1 MKANIATAIIVL
13 LLASSLHNLGSQ
25 EVNDLTQEVNLVA
38 KNTNSHEVRVHH
50 IGDSWND
57 SQQIDW
63 YPLQTDFYRTIQF
76 TIRVDSVANPS
87 DIVSSELTMVWSG
100 NVSSQ
105 DATFSVDL
113 ISDDFDLVNGVPEA
127 IVNFQYQTNTDIG
140 DYEITLTTI
149 TTNGALQDFE
159 HAGITI
165 QQYGVFIENSVADYG
180 ILFSQ
185 DTTTEVEFVYTNVGF
200 ELLEIDCQVITN
212 LPSSWSITTD
222 QNTLFNIFPSENYS
236 LTWEITAPNDA
247 IYTDLSEKFEFE
259 VSVSYDDGEQF
270 VELSQILLDFPNQLV
285 PYESQTILNTFS
297 DAEMQ
302 MPISFS
308 DQEVYDNPNY
318 QQEMLFAINNRTATA
333 YMEIHNIGA
342 QASDLSL
349 TFAISGNVN
358 DIQYSLFDSFNQELD
373 EKEGAFDLASFQPL
387 EKRLLRVDLTLSSD
401 TVEQF
406 KEVYI
411 TVSNNNWNSIT
422 TIGLFV
428 ANSDF
433 SNLLD
438 CDISSIELMQNESAM
453 ANIAMSYNPIGTFDL
468 FDDRWTLTSAIDY
481 DEEIQNPININ
492 SNSQFYNS
500 FFSLETDKQAMFDI
514 ITDQTTGGGNYTVTF
529 SLSHS
534 PLIGT
539 SDVTI
544 TKQVLV
550 EVIATPDDNN
560 QTDGENNTGSNNNTG
575 GNNNTDNNTDNN
587 TSQPNNN
594 NSDNNSDNNTSN
606 PNDNN
611 TNNQTNQQVDSDNDG
626 IIDSAD
632 DCPNTIPNAVVDDK
646 GCIISTE
653 NEQGDNSDSETTA
666 TSTDDYNSLIIP
678 IIAVVC
684 IVGIVLIVL
693 KKKKGNE
700 TPSQKESAEIALPPI
715 MPAPINLEPV
725 VLRQWTD
732 EKGYSWRQ
740 MSDQTILWWNGSE
753 WINYGK
759 N

>member
-25 EVNDLTQEVNLVA
+25 EVDNLTQEVNLVA

-76 TIRVDSVANPS
+76 TIRVDSVANPG

-113 ISDDFDLVNGVPEA
+113 ISDDFDLVDGIPEA

-140 DYEITLTTI
+140 DYEITLSTI

-185 DTTTEVEFVYTNVGF
+185 DTTTEVEFIYTNVGF

-270 VELSQILLDFPNQLV
+270 VELSQISLDFPNQLV
-285 PYESQTILNTFS
+285 PYESQTILSTFS

-349 TFAISGNVN
+349 TFAISGNAN

-387 EKRLLRVDLTLSSD
+387 EKRLLRVDLALSSD

-406 KEVYI
+406 KEIYI

-438 CDISSIELMQNESAM
+438 CDISSVELMQNESAM

-468 FDDRWTLTSAIDY
+468 FDDRWTLTSTIDY
-481 DEEIQNPININ
+481 DEEIQNPINIS

-514 ITDQTTGGGNYTVTF
+514 TTDQTTDGGNYTVTF

-539 SDVTI
+539 SDIMI
-544 TKQVLV
+544 TKQILV
-550 EVIATPDDNN
+550 EVIAVPDDNN

-575 GNNNTDNNTDNN
+575 ENNNTDNNTDNN

-594 NSDNNSDNNTSN
+594 NSGNNSDNNTSN

-646 GCIISTE
+646 GCVISTE

-684 IVGIVLIVL
+684 IVGVVLIIL
-693 KKKKGNE
+693 KKKNGNQA
-700 TPSQKESAEIALPPI
+700 PSQKESAEITLPPI

>member
-25 EVNDLTQEVNLVA
+25 EVDNLTQEVNLVA

-113 ISDDFDLVNGVPEA
+113 ISDDFDLVDGVPEA

-247 IYTDLSEKFEFE
+247 IYNDLSEKFEFE

-285 PYESQTILNTFS
+285 PYESQTILSTFS

-438 CDISSIELMQNESAM
+438 CDISSIELMQNESSM

-468 FDDRWTLTSAIDY
+468 FDDRWTLTSTIDY
-481 DEEIQNPININ
+481 DEEIQNPINIS

-514 ITDQTTGGGNYTVTF
+514 ITDQTTDSGNYTVTF

-539 SDVTI
+539 SDI
-544 TKQVLV
+544 MMTKQILV
-550 EVIATPDDNN
+550 EVIAIPDDNN

-678 IIAVVC
+678 IIAIVC
-684 IVGIVLIVL
+684 IVGVVLIIL
-693 KKKKGNE
+693 KKKNGNQA
-700 TPSQKESAEIALPPI
+700 PSQKESAEIALPPI

>member
-113 ISDDFDLVNGVPEA
+113 ISDDFDLVDGVPEA

-285 PYESQTILNTFS
+285 PYESQTILSTFS

-349 TFAISGNVN
+349 TFAISGNAN

-438 CDISSIELMQNESAM
+438 CDISSIELMQNESSM

-468 FDDRWTLTSAIDY
+468 FDDRWTLTSTIDY
-481 DEEIQNPININ
+481 DEEIQNPINIS

-514 ITDQTTGGGNYTVTF
+514 ITDQTTDGGNYTVTF

-539 SDVTI
+539 SDVMI

-594 NSDNNSDNNTSN
+594 NSDNNSNNNTSN

-684 IVGIVLIVL
+684 IVGVVLIVL

>member
-25 EVNDLTQEVNLVA
+25 EVDNLTQEVNLVA

-113 ISDDFDLVNGVPEA
+113 ISDDFDLVDGVPEA

-285 PYESQTILNTFS
+285 PYESQTILSTFS

-349 TFAISGNVN
+349 TFAISGNAN

-373 EKEGAFDLASFQPL
+373 EKQGAFDLASFQPL

-438 CDISSIELMQNESAM
+438 CDISSIELMQNESSM

-468 FDDRWTLTSAIDY
+468 FDDRWTLTSTIDY
-481 DEEIQNPININ
+481 DEEIQNPINIS

-514 ITDQTTGGGNYTVTF
+514 ITDQTTDSGNYTVTF

-539 SDVTI
+539 SDVMI
-544 TKQVLV
+544 TKQILV
-550 EVIATPDDNN
+550 EVIAIPDDNN

-594 NSDNNSDNNTSN
+594 NSDNNSNNNTSN

-626 IIDSAD
+626 IIDSTD

-684 IVGIVLIVL
+684 IVGVVLIIL
-693 KKKKGNE
+693 KKKNGNQA
-700 TPSQKESAEIALPPI
+700 PSQKESAEIALPPI

>member
-1 MKANIATAIIVL
+1 MKSNIATAIIVL
-13 LLASSLHNLGSQ
+13 LLAPSLHNLGSQ
-25 EVNDLTQEVNLVA
+25 EIHDLTQEVNLVA

-50 IGDSWND
+50 LGDSWND

-63 YPLQTDFYRTIQF
+63 YPLQTDLYRTIQF
-76 TIRVDSVANPS
+76 TIRVGSVANPN

-100 NVSSQ
+100 NISSQ

-113 ISDDFDLVNGVPEA
+113 VGDDFNLVDSVPEA
-127 IVNFQYQTNTDIG
+127 VVNFQYQTNTDIG
-140 DYEITLTTI
+140 DYEITLSTI

-185 DTTTEVEFVYTNVGF
+185 DTTTEVELIYTNVGF

-236 LTWEITAPNDA
+236 LNYEITPPDDA
-247 IYTDLSEKFEFE
+247 GPDDLGETLEIE
-259 VSVSYDDGEQF
+259 VTVKYDDGETF
-270 VELSQILLDFPNQLV
+270 VELSQTILVFTNQLV
-285 PYESQTILNTFS
+285 PYESRTILSTFA
-297 DAEMQ
+297 DTEMQ
-302 MPISFS
+302 VPISFS
-308 DQEVYDNPNY
+308 DEAVYGKPNIRQEA
-318 QQEMLFAINNRTATA
+318 LFPTNNRTASA
-333 YMEIHNIGA
+333 YLEIHNVGA
-342 QASDLSL
+342 QVSDLSL
-349 TFAISGNVN
+349 TFAISGNAN
-358 DIQYSLFDSFNQELD
+358 DIQYSIFDSFNQKLN
-373 EKEGAFDLASFQPL
+373 EKEGAFDLEFFQPL
-387 EKRLLRVDLTLSSD
+387 EKRLLRVDLALSSD

-406 KEVYI
+406 KEIYI

-428 ANSDF
+428 ANPDF

-438 CDISSIELMQNESAM
+438 CDISSIDLVQNESSM
-453 ANIAMSYNPIGTFDL
+453 ANITISNNSIGTFDL
-468 FDDRWTLTSAIDY
+468 FDDRWTLTSMIDY
-481 DEEIQNPININ
+481 DEDIQNPININ
-492 SNSQFYNS
+492 SNSEFYNS
-500 FFSLETDKQAMFDI
+500 FFSLETDKQVMFDI
-514 ITDQTTGGGNYTVTF
+514 ITDQTTDGGNYTVTF
-529 SLSHS
+529 SLTHS
-534 PLIGT
+534 PSIGT
-539 SDVTI
+539 SDLMI
-544 TKQVLV
+544 SKQVLV
-550 EVIATPDDNN
+550 EVIAIPDDNN
-560 QTDGENNTGSNNNTG
+560 QTDSENNTGSNNNTG
-575 GNNNTDNNTDNN
+575 ENNNTDNNTENN
-587 TSQPNNN
+587 TSQPND
-594 NSDNNSDNNTSN
+594 SNTSN
-606 PNDNN
+606 PNDNS

-626 IIDSAD
+626 IVDSAD
-632 DCPNTIPNAVVDDK
+632 VCPNTISNAVVDDK

-653 NEQGDNSDSETTA
+653 NEQNDNSGSETTA

-684 IVGIVLIVL
+684 IVGVVLIIL
-693 KKKKGNE
+693 RRKNGGDK
-700 TPSQKESAEIALPPI
+700 PSQKESAEITLPPI

-740 MSDQTILWWNGSE
+740 MSDRTILWWNGSE

>member
-25 EVNDLTQEVNLVA
+25 EVDNLTQEVNLVA

-76 TIRVDSVANPS
+76 TIRVDSVANPG
-87 DIVSSELTMVWSG
+87 DVVSSELTMVWSG

-113 ISDDFDLVNGVPEA
+113 ISDDFDLVDGVPEA

-285 PYESQTILNTFS
+285 PYESQTILSTFS

-349 TFAISGNVN
+349 TFAISGNAN

-387 EKRLLRVDLTLSSD
+387 EKRLLRVDLALSSD

-406 KEVYI
+406 KEIYI

-438 CDISSIELMQNESAM
+438 CDISSVELMQNESSM

-468 FDDRWTLTSAIDY
+468 FDDRWTLTSTIDY
-481 DEEIQNPININ
+481 DEEIQNPINIS

-514 ITDQTTGGGNYTVTF
+514 ITDQTTDSGNYTVTF

-539 SDVTI
+539 SDI
-544 TKQVLV
+544 MMTKQILV
-550 EVIATPDDNN
+550 EVIAIPDDNN

-594 NSDNNSDNNTSN
+594 NSGNNSDNNISN

-684 IVGIVLIVL
+684 IVGVVLIVL

-700 TPSQKESAEIALPPI
+700 TPSQKESAEITLPPI

>member
-1 MKANIATAIIVL
+1 
-13 LLASSLHNLGSQ
+13 
-25 EVNDLTQEVNLVA
+25 
-38 KNTNSHEVRVHH
+38 
-50 IGDSWND
+50 
-57 SQQIDW
+57 
-63 YPLQTDFYRTIQF
+63 
-76 TIRVDSVANPS
+76 
-87 DIVSSELTMVWSG
+87 
-100 NVSSQ
+100 
-105 DATFSVDL
+105 
-113 ISDDFDLVNGVPEA
+113 
-127 IVNFQYQTNTDIG
+127 
-140 DYEITLTTI
+140 
-149 TTNGALQDFE
+149 
-159 HAGITI
+159 
-165 QQYGVFIENSVADYG
+165 
-180 ILFSQ
+180 
-185 DTTTEVEFVYTNVGF
+185 
-200 ELLEIDCQVITN
+200 
-212 LPSSWSITTD
+212 
-222 QNTLFNIFPSENYS
+222 
-236 LTWEITAPNDA
+236 
-247 IYTDLSEKFEFE
+247 
-259 VSVSYDDGEQF
+259 
-270 VELSQILLDFPNQLV
+270 
-285 PYESQTILNTFS
+285 
-297 DAEMQ
+297 

-333 YMEIHNIGA
+333 YMEIQNIGA

-358 DIQYSLFDSFNQELD
+358 DIQYSLFDSFNQELN
-373 EKEGAFDLASFQPL
+373 EKEGAFVLASFQPL
-387 EKRLLRVDLTLSSD
+387 EKRLLRVDLALSSD

-406 KEVYI
+406 KEIYI

-433 SNLLD
+433 SNLID
-438 CDISSIELMQNESAM
+438 CDISSIELMQNESSM
-453 ANIAMSYNPIGTFDL
+453 ANITMNYNPIGTFDL

-514 ITDQTTGGGNYTVTF
+514 ITDQTTDGGNYTVTF

-539 SDVTI
+539 SDIMI

-550 EVIATPDDNN
+550 EVIAIPDDNN

-632 DCPNTIPNAVVDDK
+632 DCPNTISNAVVDDK

-653 NEQGDNSDSETTA
+653 NEQSDNSDSETTA

-684 IVGIVLIVL
+684 IVGVVLIIL

-700 TPSQKESAEIALPPI
+700 TPSQKESAEITLPPI

>member
-1 MKANIATAIIVL
+1 MKANIATAIVML
-13 LLASSLHNLGSQ
+13 LLVSLLDNLGSH
-25 EVNDLTQEVNLVA
+25 EIEDLTQETNLVA

-50 IGDSWND
+50 LGDSWND

-76 TIRVDSVANPS
+76 TVRVDSVTNPS
-87 DIVSSELTMVWSG
+87 DIVSSELAMIWSG

-105 DATFSVDL
+105 DTTFSADL
-113 ISDDFDLVNGVPEA
+113 VSDDFSLVDDVPEA
-127 IVNFQYQTNTDIG
+127 VVNFQYQSNTDIG
-140 DYEITLTTI
+140 DYEITLSTI
-149 TTNGALQDFE
+149 TNSGALQDFE

-165 QQYGVFIENSVADYG
+165 QQNGVFIENSIADYG
-180 ILFSQ
+180 ILFSP
-185 DTTTEVEFVYTNVGF
+185 DTTTQVELTYTNVGF
-200 ELLEIDCQVITN
+200 ELLEIDCQVITD
-212 LPSSWSITTD
+212 LPPSWGITPD
-222 QNTLFNIFPSENYS
+222 QNNLFYIYPSESYS
-236 LTWEITAPNDA
+236 LTWEITTPNDA
-247 IYTDLSEKFEFE
+247 IYTDLNEKFEFE
-259 VSVSYDDGEQF
+259 ISASYDDGEGF
-270 VELSQILLDFPNQLV
+270 TELPQILLDFPNQLV
-285 PYESQTILNTFS
+285 PYESQTILSTFS

-308 DQEVYDNPNY
+308 DQEVYDNRNY
-318 QQEMLFAINNRTATA
+318 EQEMLFAINNRTASA
-333 YMEIHNIGA
+333 YMEIHNVGA

-349 TFAISGNVN
+349 TFAISGNTN
-358 DIQYSLFDSFNQELD
+358 DIQYSLFDFLNQEIN

-406 KEVYI
+406 KEIYI
-411 TVSNNNWNSIT
+411 TVSNNNWNSVT

-428 ANSDF
+428 ANPDF
-433 SNLLD
+433 GNLLD
-438 CDISSIELMQNESAM
+438 CDASDLELMQNESSM
-453 ANIAMSYNPIGTFDL
+453 ANITINKNPVSAFNL
-468 FDDRWTLTSAIDY
+468 FDDRWTLTSTVDY

-500 FFSLETDKQAMFDI
+500 FFSLETDKQVVFDI
-514 ITDQTTGGGNYTVTF
+514 TADLNSDAGNYTVTF
-529 SLSHS
+529 SLTHS
-534 PLIGT
+534 PLNGT
-539 SDVTI
+539 SDLML

-550 EVIATPDDNN
+550 EVIAIPDDNH
-560 QTDGENNTGSNNNTG
+560 QTDGENNTEPNNNTG
-575 GNNNTDNNTDNN
+575 VNNNTDNNTSESNA
-587 TSQPNNN
+587 N
-594 NSDNNSDNNTSN
+594 NSGDNASE
-606 PNDNN
+606 PIDNN
-611 TNNQTNQQVDSDNDG
+611 TNNQTNQQVDLDNDG

-632 DCPNTIPNAVVDDK
+632 DCPDTIPNAAVDDK

-653 NEQGDNSDSETTA
+653 NAQNDNSDSETTA
-666 TSTDDYNSLIIP
+666 TSTNDYDSLIIP
-678 IIAVVC
+678 IIAIVC
-684 IVGIVLIVL
+684 IVGVVLAII
-693 KKKKGNE
+693 KKKNGND
-700 TPSQKESAEIALPPI
+700 TPSQKQTAEITLPPI

>member
-113 ISDDFDLVNGVPEA
+113 ISDDFDLVDGIPEA

-140 DYEITLTTI
+140 DYEITLSTI

-373 EKEGAFDLASFQPL
+373 EKQGAYDLELFQPL

-406 KEVYI
+406 KEIYI

-438 CDISSIELMQNESAM
+438 CDISSIELMQNESSM

-539 SDVTI
+539 SDVMI

-594 NSDNNSDNNTSN
+594 NSDNNSNNNTSN

-626 IIDSAD
+626 IIDSTD

-678 IIAVVC
+678 IIAIVC
-684 IVGIVLIVL
+684 IVGVVLIIL
-693 KKKKGNE
+693 KKKNGNQA
-700 TPSQKESAEIALPPI
+700 PSQKESAEIALPPI